1 VNRPVKLLFA
11 GMAAVLAGLG
21 VLAIV
26 TEVHTGSTRR
36 HGIVTLF
43 GDNAVWLG
51 QTLLL
56 LALLPLAVWLPAR
69 WVGAAITIWWL
80 TLMAWLFVL
89 LFLR

>member
-1 VNRPVKLLFA
+1 MNRPTKLLFS

-43 GDNAVWLG
+43 GDDAVWLG

-56 LALLPLAVWLPAR
+56 LALLPLAEWLPTR
-69 WVGAAITIWWL
+69 WVGKALVLWWL
-80 TLMAWLFVL
+80 TLMAFLYAFV
-89 LFLR
+89 FLR